1 MTMDHSTGKCSATFG
16 LYFAFIALCYPVFA
30 QDSLE
35 IEVTAKGEIGNTASI
50 NCTVSPEPEDIKW
63 IFQKETIIIDTNR
76 TKLTKVDVKQ
86 KVNDPDGNVMMKK
99 VLQVLISNVTDA
111 DSGNYTCRAKRG
123 DKVVNKTVALD
134 LSFPGRLV
142 NKTLGP
148 LRLNVSV
155 PENKHGKLFC
165 LFEVYKKPANIAWYK
180 KEMIQLEQQDTKKVD
195 PQLRSAIPVGL
206 KQINGTFD
214 LHVTAETNGTYV
226 CEINDEVTGKNIQG
240 EIDVFVYDKPKIVS
254 FNALAINTTQI
265 YMNWTVNTYNSPVES
280 YSLFIR
286 ESPSEN
292 YNLYT
297 LEKIAPR
304 NTTSFVI
311 NGLNKSTE
319 YQVKLEVKT
328 QGWSD
333 TGLWM
338 DPNTVKTLDKEPVFV
353 PKISINGFSATSV
366 TIGWPPPPE
375 DIADLI
381 HYYHLEG
388 RKNGE
393 NKTREAYHPRDGKN
407 LPYMFPELDPHS
419 TYVFRVRACS
429 EYTRE
434 QCGPWSEK
442 MEAAT
447 LDGIPGKPSNVH
459 VNCDEGFMNITWEP
473 PEKPNAEIK
482 GYTMELTGN
491 ATYKDRY
498 GTLKEDMWG
507 PLSRFTTNDSR
518 SARFDLQPNSKYTVR
533 LSAMTRTRRRGE
545 EETRYCETRPLSPDA
560 PPRPRWRKI
569 LENNRYLFKMYLPRI
584 TERNGPICCYR
595 VHMVRMLPNMDWK
608 NLPPPRDIAVIDYG
622 EAHAVQPTPGG
633 YITDIFSNDKFPSDS
648 ELIMG
653 DLNSIFDKEDTTIY
667 SKACRRCL
675 IRPRNNPPDY
685 PIPNIPT
692 TTEDDLFDDTT
703 AAPVEPERARRS
715 PEDYSNNP
723 MMRNNTNEEDK
734 LKDNELNV
742 KDGQLDSLSNYTL
755 FVELI
760 PGQPHLEPMY
770 SEYVIP
776 LMPAPSPPAIVPSSA
791 IEIALQVTCAV
802 AAVVL
807 LIMIVFCLLQA
818 RRSRKVPPHAPLEM
832 NRIQAVFRYVV
843 GHIGGRQMAL
853 SATPPDV
860 PPIPRDQLAAAYAER
875 QADCDYGF
883 QKEFELLQML
893 PECFPDRT
901 THASEARE
909 NQPKNRYPDIKAYD
923 QTRVKLS
930 QIDSITGSD
939 YINANYVSGYRD
951 RKLFICAQG
960 PTDTTVNDFWR
971 MIWEHGLELIVMLTN
986 LEEYSKVKC
995 SKYWPDEVRGSRAF
1009 GAITVHHVSEKRYS
1023 DYIVRELKIVKQPT
1037 NSEGQP
1043 IVDNNGV
1050 AKRNGD
1056 CKDASESS
1064 APTSPREAKDT
1075 SETRIV
1081 RQYHFLMWKD
1091 FAAPEHPHSILKFIK
1106 RVNEA
1111 WSNVVGPVVVHCSAG
1126 VGRTGTLVALDCL
1139 LEQLKAT
1146 GQAAVFNT
1154 VCELRRQRNFLVQS
1168 LFSGG
1173 SLRHRFAY
1181 KRSMRTLLT
1190 SFCVLWFRHFGL
1202 RLSSLTTVGQ
1212 KAGGSIQHC
1221 VRAEAAE
1228 ELPRTVASE
1237 LTNKKEMSLQHLKN
1251 PIPSIGNACAPVKQ
1265 YVFVYRA
1272 LVEYAHYGDTEIPA
1286 SRLKASID
1294 RLRNTPE
1301 GGDKCLM
1308 EHEFEGS
1315 LKPSINYIIRLS
1327 IPQCLKTKVNVD
1339 TDGTAGPQ
1347 VQSRSARYGKI
1358 ASEMRTDNRRRVLEW
1373 RPRLGK
1379 RSKMINSPVA
1389 EPVKS
1394 CAAGAS
1400 EEVRAKNRSHDCL
1413 PYDRNRVILTPLP
1426 GRDFSTYINASF
1438 IEAYD
1443 NTEGFIITQDPLP
1456 NTIAD
1461 FWRMVSEHNVS
1472 TIVMLSEIGEGKC
1485 PRYWDDGTTQHEH
1498 INVQYEESDSCP
1510 YYTRR
1515 QFRITNN
1522 KNGDTVSVRQLQYQ
1536 GWPTAPG
1543 HVPEVTRGL
1552 AELADAART
1561 HNAPPMLLRT
1571 ERRVDVN
1578 SVARKVRSQRARTI
1592 DTFPEYEYQ
1601 WNSGKRHSVNERSR
1615 VRPYSGSFR
1624 FRYPIPSSSPYSS
1637 VNIASG
1643 SRIQLQYEFLHR
1655 AILNYAELHNLLE
1668 DS

>member
-1 MTMDHSTGKCSATFG
+1 MDHSTGKCSATFG

-226 CEINDEVTGKNIQG
+226 CEINDEVTDKNIQG

-1168 LFSGG
+1168 L
-1173 SLRHRFAY
+1173 
-1181 KRSMRTLLT
+1181 
-1190 SFCVLWFRHFGL
+1190 
-1202 RLSSLTTVGQ
+1202 
-1212 KAGGSIQHC
+1212 
-1221 VRAEAAE
+1221 
-1228 ELPRTVASE
+1228 
-1237 LTNKKEMSLQHLKN
+1237 
-1251 PIPSIGNACAPVKQ
+1251 KQ

-1308 EHEFEGS
+1308 EHEFE
-1315 LKPSINYIIRLS
+1315 
-1327 IPQCLKTKVNVD
+1327 
-1339 TDGTAGPQ
+1339 
-1347 VQSRSARYGKI
+1347 
-1358 ASEMRTDNRRRVLEW
+1358 
-1373 RPRLGK
+1373 
-1379 RSKMINSPVA
+1379 KMINSPVA

-1561 HNAPPMLLRT
+1561 HNAPPMLVHCHLGTERSALFVALCILICQLRT

-1592 DTFPEYEYQ
+1592 DTF
-1601 WNSGKRHSVNERSR
+1601 
-1615 VRPYSGSFR
+1615 
-1624 FRYPIPSSSPYSS
+1624 
-1637 VNIASG
+1637 
-1643 SRIQLQYEFLHR
+1643 LQYEFLHR